1 MTPFASISA
10 PIPDLR
16 IVPTSSLIP
25 HEEHDS
31 QRQRPLVERLNREA
45 VMINPPIVAPIDD
58 VGEHFVVLDG
68 ANRTS
73 AFTELGY
80 PHILVQV
87 VQYGSEMVQLETWH
101 HVVCQWSIAD
111 FLVHLDSLEN
121 VEQHEGG
128 NLEAFGLAS
137 IQFRDE
143 RLITIS
149 TPTRE
154 IVERNQRLVRFVHL
168 YQKHAILQ
176 RTALIEPEGVWESHP
191 DGIALVVFP
200 RYRPADVIAAARE
213 RAFIPPGITRHIVQG
228 RALRVNY
235 PLEILRDM
243 ITPLEEKNEQLQR
256 WMETKVRERQMR
268 YYAEATYL
276 FDE

>member
-1 MTPFASISA
+1 
-10 PIPDLR
+10 
-16 IVPTSSLIP
+16 
-25 HEEHDS
+25 
-31 QRQRPLVERLNREA
+31 
-45 VMINPPIVAPIDD
+45 MINPPIVAPIDD
-58 VGEHFVVLDG
+58 AGERFVVLDG

-111 FLVHLDSLEN
+111 FLTHLDSLDDI
-121 VEQHEGG
+121 EQHESGS
-128 NLEAFGLAS
+128 LEAFGLAS

-143 RLITIS
+143 RMISIS
-149 TPTRE
+149 TRSRE
-154 IVERNQRLVRFVHL
+154 IVERNQRLVEFVRL
-168 YQKHAILQ
+168 YQKRAVLQ
-176 RTALIEPEGVWESHP
+176 RTALIEPDGVWESHP

-213 RAFIPPGITRHIVQG
+213 QAFIPPGITRHIVQG
-228 RALRVNY
+228 RALRINY
-235 PLEILRDM
+235 PLEILRDTV
-243 ITPLEEKNEQLQR
+243 TPLEDKNHQLQQ
-256 WMETKVRERQMR
+256 WNEAKIRERQMR

-276 FDE
+276 YDE